1 MVRSTSA
8 TASANSTSSLL
19 YSFGAFP
26 IAAIIA
32 DIPCGFSVFPAIA
45 GLPEASVDVSLLAF
59 MLASIFFKASGLAPI
74 DLAISIAFSGSMLAP
89 IFLHGFFHACRH
101 FTMRS
106 FFHFCRSRMTIARR
120 LIISLILF
128 GCGQP
133 SSLPSCLWGHCARL
147 LSVSLLPTLAE

>member
-59 MLASIFFKASGLAPI
+59 ILASIFFKASGLAPI

-89 IFLHGFFHACRH
+89 IFFMA
-101 FTMRS
+101 S
-106 FFHFCRSRMTIARR
+106 FMPAG
-120 LIISLILF
+120 IL
-128 GCGQP
+128 P
-133 SSLPSCLWGHCARL
+133 
-147 LSVSLLPTLAE
+147 